1 MSALVLYLI
10 ESGMPTQ
17 IQPFTGLRYNP
28 RHVADLSVVMT
39 PPYDVISPEERAAY
53 LASHPYNMIHLI
65 LGEEHPGDTAADNR
79 FTRAAATLQQW
90 RQDGLLQPEAQPALY
105 VYQQDFLLEGAPKTR
120 TGFISRVRL
129 EDYEAGVIFPHE
141 TTFAGPKADL
151 LQLWQACGANL
162 SQIFSVYHDTAQA
175 VETTL
180 APVLAQPPQIDVA
193 QWGEGSHRLWVVTDP
208 VLIAAVQQAMRDKPL
223 VIADGHH
230 RYETTLALRDV
241 LRQQCPDAGES
252 APYEYVMMY
261 CANIADPG
269 VVALPTHRLLQ
280 PFPAAQL
287 ETVLF
292 QLRDWVQVEVETR
305 TTQDLDQW
313 QQQVLTRLRD
323 YNGPGNIFALY
334 AGGDRCYVAT
344 VAPPAARQRV
354 VPAEASDAWK
364 QLDVSV
370 LHHALL
376 PALQQAASL
385 TEPTITYARAGD
397 DVLHAVRRGVCDM
410 AILMRPTPLEQM
422 VAVAMGGERMP
433 QKSTYFYPKLPTGLV
448 IHSFT

>member
-1 MSALVLYLI
+1 
-10 ESGMPTQ
+10 MPTH
-17 IQPFTGLRYNP
+17 IQPFTGLRYSP

-39 PPYDVISPEERAAY
+39 PPYDVISPQERAAY

-65 LGEEHPGDTAADNR
+65 LGEERASDTTTDNR

-90 RQDGLLQPEAQPALY
+90 RQTGVLQAEAQPALY
-105 VYQQDFLLEGAPKTR
+105 VYQQDFLLEGSPKTR
-120 TGFISRVRL
+120 TGVISRVRL
-129 EDYEAGVIFPHE
+129 EEYEAGVIFPHE

-151 LQLWQACGANL
+151 LQLWQACRANL
-162 SQIFSVYHDTAQA
+162 SQIFSVYHDTAHT
-175 VETTL
+175 VEATL
-180 APVLAQPPQIDVA
+180 APVVAQPPQVEVA

-208 VLIAAVQQAMRDKPL
+208 SLIASVQQSMREKPL

-230 RYETTLALRDV
+230 RYETSLALRDL
-241 LRQQCPDAGES
+241 LRQQPPDAGEA

-287 ETVLF
+287 ETVLQ
-292 QLRDWVQVEVETR
+292 QLCDWVQVEVETR
-305 TTQDLDQW
+305 PAPDLDQW
-313 QQQVLTRLRD
+313 QQQLLGRLREYD
-323 YNGPGNIFALY
+323 APGNIFVLY
-334 AGGDRCYVAT
+334 AGGDRCYVVT
-344 VAPPAARQRV
+344 VTPQAARQRV
-354 VPAEASDAWK
+354 GPAEASDAWK

-376 PALQQAASL
+376 PALQQAAAVA
-385 TEPTITYARAGD
+385 EPTITYARAGD
-397 DVLHAVRRGVCDM
+397 EVLRAVERGACDV

-422 VAVAMGGERMP
+422 VTVAMGGERMP

-448 IHSFT
+448 VHSFT